1 MQRRTSSA
9 HVKAV
14 LAIDDRVLRNYWVT
28 QSYSDLA
35 AKLTALLDPDSANW
49 CTFGTWASCTVGQNL
64 RGEALPEWL
73 QERVV
78 GSNGMMGT
86 ARAANAAV
94 REHVDRGFEHI
105 VPEHVGDVVRELFG
119 ACAMNLSEGNTR
131 VFAEIAPAAA
141 TFIRCFGNTSHDPA
155 TARATVLAV
164 CEGAPEFEG
173 SNRLRAGFSLWCDA
187 MSESDPTRRSQLIL
201 AGSLQLGAHEQ
212 NHLQG
217 PIAGSM
223 DMGLNQ
229 SLGLLKNRVFED
241 VPGLGAL
248 EESIDGAL
256 RPLGR
261 AISDLWGDLMT
272 ELLGTI
278 ETPDGVMQLNHD
290 IPLLPGHAFVP
301 SDLDPVVID
310 DLATTLER
318 FDRAQPDGHRSRAI
332 DWISLNDRMNFITN
346 LFRSRHHR
354 KTLFAPPFE
363 PDVVAEIEAERVPPP
378 RPRPADDDVQPQIQ
392 VRSERPFVP
401 PSRGIALFTDAFVE
415 QLRMTGDAPADAA
428 VAEFF
433 QATEASNAHLF
444 RKLATGSVGAAAD
457 EDLPGIGAF
466 AKRKEDWPEWANPQL
481 VRDGQRVFGDYGP
494 QLGMG
499 LFMASL
505 PADYAF
511 AKGVQ
516 VLAATTRLSR
526 DPKRRYVETGQMII
540 DAMTPGALDPGE
552 AGYRAV
558 RHVRLMHAAVRYVLL
573 HSDEAEQDGASPI
586 EPWDTGIGLPI
597 NQLQLLGTLFSF
609 GVMGV
614 KALRKSGVRLT
625 EYEAEAYIHVWN
637 LVGYQLGIR
646 ADLLPLSWHD
656 SKALWDLRRRREYGP
671 TPEGKELTKAAIECM
686 QELFGFTHLPG
697 MPATGIRHY
706 LGNETADMLGV
717 PKADWTRIIFE
728 IMQRTDFLYRFA
740 LVRVP
745 GTAPIASTL
754 GRRIWRGFE
763 LYGRGGERP
772 AFQVTD
778 ELKQAWGLSVGSAA
792 QSVEPGKGPAF
803 LDLVAEEQ
811 RVAEHQPVQ

>member
-1 MQRRTSSA
+1 MQRRTSAA

-28 QSYSDLA
+28 QSYADLA
-35 AKLTALLDPDSANW
+35 AKLSALLDPDSANW
-49 CTFGTWASCTVGQNL
+49 CTFGTWASCTVGKNL
-64 RGEALPEWL
+64 RGEALPDWL
-73 QERVV
+73 QKRVV

-86 ARAANAAV
+86 ARVANAAI
-94 REHVDRGFEHI
+94 RDANIERGFQRI

-119 ACAMNLSEGNTR
+119 ACAMNLSEGNTQ

-141 TFIRCFGNTSHDPA
+141 TFIRCYGSAAHDA
-155 TARATVLAV
+155 SSARSKVLTV

-173 SNRLRAGFSLWCDA
+173 TNRLRAGFAHWCDA
-187 MSESDPTRRSQLIL
+187 MAETDRTRRSQLIF

-229 SLGLLKNRVFED
+229 SLALLKNRVFDD
-241 VPGLGAL
+241 VPGLDAV
-248 EESIDGAL
+248 EDAL

-278 ETPDGVMQLNHD
+278 ETPDGVLQLNED

-301 SDLDPVVID
+301 SDLQPVVID
-310 DLATTLER
+310 DLVVLLER

-332 DWISLNDRMNFITN
+332 DWVKLDDRMNFITN

-354 KTLFAPPFE
+354 RSLFDPPFE
-363 PDVVAEIEAERVPPP
+363 HSVVVEIEAGRVPDP
-378 RPRPADDDVQPQIQ
+378 RPRTAADDAGAQTRVES
-392 VRSERPFVP
+392 VRPVVP
-401 PSRGIALFTDAFVE
+401 PSRGIKLFTDTFVE
-415 QLRMTGDAPADAA
+415 QLRMTGDTPADAA

-433 QATEASNAHLF
+433 EATEASNAHLF
-444 RKLATGSVGAAAD
+444 RKLATAPVGEATD
-457 EDLPGIGAF
+457 DDLPGIGPF
-466 AKRKEDWPEWANPQL
+466 AKQQEDWPEWANPDL
-481 VRDGQRVFGDYGP
+481 VRDGQQVFGTYGP

-558 RHVRLMHAAVRYVLL
+558 RHVRLMHAAVRWPYLVY
-573 HSDEAEQDGASPI
+573 S
-586 EPWDTGIGLPI
+586 
-597 NQLQLLGTLFSF
+597 FS
-609 GVMGV
+609 
-614 KALRKSGVRLT
+614 
-625 EYEAEAYIHVWN
+625 
-637 LVGYQLGIR
+637 
-646 ADLLPLSWHD
+646 
-656 SKALWDLRRRREYGP
+656 
-671 TPEGKELTKAAIECM
+671 
-686 QELFGFTHLPG
+686 
-697 MPATGIRHY
+697 
-706 LGNETADMLGV
+706 
-717 PKADWTRIIFE
+717 
-728 IMQRTDFLYRFA
+728 
-740 LVRVP
+740 
-745 GTAPIASTL
+745 
-754 GRRIWRGFE
+754 
-763 LYGRGGERP
+763 
-772 AFQVTD
+772 
-778 ELKQAWGLSVGSAA
+778 
-792 QSVEPGKGPAF
+792 
-803 LDLVAEEQ
+803 
-811 RVAEHQPVQ
+811 